1 MADGGVSPTDG
12 YRERHLTAQ
21 DGLRLYYRDY
31 GDALSDRRPLLC
43 LAGLARNSKD
53 FHSFALRQSH
63 TRRVV
68 CPDYRGRGRSGYD
81 SDWRNYRP
89 EVYVN
94 DLLHLMAAANL
105 HHVAICGISMGGLL
119 AMGMAVA
126 APAQLAG
133 VIVNDA
139 GPEIET
145 RGLARILEYVGR
157 DHPQSDWDSALAET
171 KRLFPQ
177 LGLDSEAD
185 WRPISEGTF
194 REGEDGLLHVDWDV
208 ALAKALTHDQ
218 QDLWI
223 YYRALA
229 PLPVLA
235 IRGELSDVL
244 SAETFQRMAELKPD
258 LVQVSVPGVGHVPRL
273 NHPLVEHAIDDFL
286 ARLDA

>member
-1 MADGGVSPTDG
+1 VAPVSPRVTG
-12 YRERHLTAQ
+12 NGITRPRTAC
-21 DGLRLYYRDY
+21 
-31 GDALSDRRPLLC
+31 AS
-43 LAGLARNSKD
+43 AGLTRNSKD
-53 FHSFALRQSH
+53 FHSFALRQSRQ
-63 TRRVV
+63 RRVV

-94 DLLHLMAAANL
+94 DLFHLLAAANL
-105 HHVAICGISMGGLL
+105 HPVAICGISMGGLL

-126 APAQLAG
+126 VPAQLAG

-145 RGLARILEYVGR
+145 GGMSRILEYVGQ
-157 DHPQSDWDSALAET
+157 DHPQSDWDAALA
-171 KRLFPQ
+171 LFPQ

-185 WRPISEGTF
+185 WRPIAEGTF
-194 REGEDGLLHVDWDV
+194 REGEDALLHVDWDV
-208 ALAKALTHDQ
+208 ALAKALTDDQ
-218 QDLWI
+218 QDLWP

-244 SAETFQRMAELKPD
+244 SAETFQRMAALKPD
-258 LVQVSVPGVGHVPRL
+258 LVQVSVPGMGHVPRL